1 MSCGIILVNVLKIK
15 IIHCFLEQK
24 RGGEGTA
31 AICEMYIV
39 GLGYFI
45 TMYYRGKNRKRV

>member
-1 MSCGIILVNVLKIK
+1 MSCGTILVNFLKIK
-15 IIHCFLEQK
+15 SIHCFLEQK
-24 RGGEGTA
+24 REGEGTA

-39 GLGYFI
+39 GLGYFV